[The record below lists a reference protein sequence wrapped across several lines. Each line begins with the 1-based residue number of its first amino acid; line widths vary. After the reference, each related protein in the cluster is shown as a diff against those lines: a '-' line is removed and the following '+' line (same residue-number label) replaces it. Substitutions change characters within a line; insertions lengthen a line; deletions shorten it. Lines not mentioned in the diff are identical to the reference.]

1 VKDTLDDGYCTL
13 FLLLCTLCRECR
25 LPTDPP
31 SMSVPNTFLAKAGRP
46 SATRWPSILSR
57 PVIIRGSDQTTV
69 AYHRDAATLCMPP
82 SFRRCC
88 PVATA
93 RSHLKASP
101 GPARRRR
108 RPPILSSAFRPL
120 CGNGC
125 ASWTPSGAEPGECC
139 TWTDKSSPAMATWAG
154 RRGHGTSGREIAAV
168 SPLGGTGVH
177 ATHSPPDPPGDVT
190 VGAAPCAYQTGQS
203 QCSTHCCAVDP
214 YLQNPGGIARS
225 GHTTEGNVQPAPGEP
240 EMPCGALLCYSLSV
254 SGA

>member
-1 VKDTLDDGYCTL
+1 
-13 FLLLCTLCRECR
+13 
-25 LPTDPP
+25 
-31 SMSVPNTFLAKAGRP
+31 
-46 SATRWPSILSR
+46 
-57 PVIIRGSDQTTV
+57 
-69 AYHRDAATLCMPP
+69 MPP

-139 TWTDKSSPAMATWAG
+139 TRTDKSSPATATWAG

-214 YLQNPGGIARS
+214 YLQNPGALRVQDTRLKATSSRPRESRRCLAR
-225 GHTTEGNVQPAPGEP
+225 
-240 EMPCGALLCYSLSV
+240 ALLSPCSFELISRISSHSAV
-254 SGA
+254 FFSHNKPANSTFSHNKPAKRTRCWTLERSTLTK